1 MSTQPMP
8 ADCAAADDD
17 RPAVP
22 RREIRIRPATP
33 EDAAAVAR
41 LADQLGYPTAPDDM
55 RARLNA
61 RMSQPGETVLVAEF
75 LGESDARPGPGEV
88 VGFVHLFDT
97 PPLVGNP
104 RTVEIGGLVVET
116 SRRSAGIGAGLLRAA
131 EDWAARHGGEIVR
144 VRSNV
149 VRADAHRFYERHG
162 YATVKRQVV
171 FERRIEPVQS

>member
-8 ADCAAADDD
+8 ADFATHVD
-17 RPAVP
+17 RPASPHRTICV
-22 RREIRIRPATP
+22 RPATP
-33 EDAAAVAR
+33 EDAAAIAC

-55 RARLNA
+55 RGRLTA
-61 RMSQPGETVLVAEF
+61 RMGHPGETVLVAEF
-75 LGESDARPGPGEV
+75 PGESDAKPGPAEV

-104 RTVEIGGLVVET
+104 RTVEIGGLVVDAD
-116 SRRSAGIGAGLLRAA
+116 SRSGGIGASLLRAA
-131 EDWAARHGGEIVR
+131 EDWAARHGGDIVR

-149 VRADAHRFYERHG
+149 VRTDAHRFYERHG

-171 FERRIEPVQS
+171 FERRISPV